1 MRGVIKLYWGPRTYP
16 FFFIK
21 KVCGPT
27 NDTRERTDLLVLIPF
42 YTHAIF
48 LVTRSGLKPQKGDK
62 IHRLGGS
69 KVCDSLIY
77 RLTLSF

>member
-1 MRGVIKLYWGPRTYP
+1 MRGVIKLYYIRGPRTYP
-16 FFFIK
+16 FFCIK

-48 LVTRSGLKPQKGDK
+48 LVTR
-62 IHRLGGS
+62 
-69 KVCDSLIY
+69 
-77 RLTLSF
+77 